1 MKKRDFN
8 VLLSQ
13 KGEINLSTRSVKS
26 KKIYNRKKYK
36 SKFKKTYTYSLYK
49 EIWSHDRSST
59 YRISKIFYFKSSSKN
74 NTGR

>member
-1 MKKRDFN
+1 MKKRDFSI
-8 VLLSQ
+8 LLSQ

-49 EIWSHDRSST
+49 EI
-59 YRISKIFYFKSSSKN
+59 
-74 NTGR
+74 